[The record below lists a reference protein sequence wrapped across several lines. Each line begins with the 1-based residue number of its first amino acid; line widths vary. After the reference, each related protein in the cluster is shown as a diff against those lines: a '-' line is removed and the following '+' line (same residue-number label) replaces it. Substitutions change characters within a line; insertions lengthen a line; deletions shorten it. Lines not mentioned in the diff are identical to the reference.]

1 MSHISTTMK
10 IITRYLLK
18 EITANVLLIM
28 LALIA
33 MFSFFDL
40 IQELE
45 SLGRGDYGLGKVLL
59 FVLLSAPGHIYEI
72 MPVAVLVGCMYSLG
86 RFARYSELIILRVSG
101 ISLSSIAFSLLKIGL
116 IFTLITFLV
125 GELIT
130 PLSEKT
136 AQRMRIK
143 ATDSVIVQD
152 FQSGLWVKDGSSFVN
167 IEEVLADATLLNVH
181 IYEFDHKFKLRT
193 SSHAKTGL
201 FEADQWNLKEVTQT
215 HYGEDTNTVKQLEKA
230 TWRSLIRPELLN
242 ILLVLPEKMSA
253 WNLYSYIN
261 HLSINKQKTT
271 RYEMALWSK
280 LIYPLACLVM
290 IILAL
295 PFGFVQQRATGAST
309 KIFIGIMLGVLYQIL
324 NRTFV
329 HLGLLNDWLPLFSA
343 IMPTILF
350 LLAGLTML
358 YYVDRR

>member
-1 MSHISTTMK
+1 MN

-18 EITANVLLIM
+18 EITVSVTLIM

-45 SLGRGDYGLGKVLL
+45 SLGRGSYGLSKVLL
-59 FVLLSAPGHIYEI
+59 FVILSAPGHVYEI
-72 MPVAVLVGCMYSLG
+72 MPVAVLVGCMYSIGQL
-86 RFARYSELIILRVSG
+86 ARHSELIILRVSG
-101 ISLSSIAFSLLKIGL
+101 ISSTGIALSLLKIGL
-116 IFTLITFLV
+116 IFTLVTFFV

-130 PLSEKT
+130 PLSEKM

-152 FQSGLWVKDGSSFVN
+152 FKSGLWVKDGNSFVN
-167 IEEVLADATLLNVH
+167 IEEILPDSTLLNVH
-181 IYEFDHKFKLRT
+181 IYEFDQEFRLKT
-193 SSHAKTGL
+193 NNNAKSGQ
-201 FEADQWNLKEVTQT
+201 FADDQWNLKEVTQT
-215 HYGEDTNTVKQLEKA
+215 HFNKDTNDIKQLETA

-242 ILLVLPEKMSA
+242 VLLVLPEKMSA
-253 WNLYSYIN
+253 WNLYSYIK

-280 LIYPLACLVM
+280 LVYPLACMVM
-290 IILAL
+290 IMLAL
-295 PFGFVQQRATGAST
+295 PFGFIQQRASGAST

-324 NRTFV
+324 NRTFI
-329 HLGLLNDWLPLFSA
+329 HLGVLNDWAPLFSA
-343 IMPTILF
+343 VTPTILF
-350 LLAGLTML
+350 LIAGLTMM

>member
-1 MSHISTTMK
+1 MK

-18 EITANVLLIM
+18 EITINVLLIM

-45 SLGRGDYGLGKVLL
+45 SLGKGSYGLGKVTL
-59 FVLLSAPGHIYEI
+59 FVLLSAPGHIYEV

-86 RFARYSELIILRVSG
+86 QFARHSELIVLRVSG
-101 ISLSSIAFSLLKIGL
+101 ISLLEILLSLLKIGL
-116 IFTLITFLV
+116 IFTLITFFI

-130 PLSEKT
+130 PFSEKM

-152 FQSGLWVKDGSSFVN
+152 FKSGLWVKDANSFVN
-167 IEEVLADATLLNVH
+167 VEEVLADSTLLNIH
-181 IYEFDHKFKLRT
+181 IYEFDRNFKLRT
-193 SSHAKTGL
+193 SSHAKSGQ
-201 FEADQWNLKEVTQT
+201 FEEDQWSLKQVTQT
-215 HYGEDTNTVKQLEKA
+215 HFDKDTNSVKQLETA

-242 ILLVLPEKMSA
+242 VLLVLPEKMSA

-261 HLSINKQKTT
+261 HLTINKQKTT
-271 RYEMALWSK
+271 RYEMALWAK
-280 LIYPLACLVM
+280 MIYPLACLVM
-290 IILAL
+290 VILAL
-295 PFGFVQQRATGAST
+295 PFGFIQQRATGAST
-309 KIFIGIMLGVLYQIL
+309 KIFVGIMLGVLYQIL

-329 HLGLLNDWLPLFSA
+329 HLGTLNDWAPLFSA

-350 LLAGLTML
+350 LIAGLTML

>member
-1 MSHISTTMK
+1 MK

-18 EITANVLLIM
+18 EITVSVLLIM

-45 SLGRGDYGLGKVLL
+45 DLGRGDYGLGKVVL
-59 FVLLSAPGHIYEI
+59 FVILSAPGHIYEI

-86 RFARYSELIILRVSG
+86 QFARHSELIILRVSG
-101 ISLSSIAFSLLKIGL
+101 ISLSGITLSLLKIGL
-116 IFTLITFLV
+116 VFTLVTFLI

-130 PLSEKT
+130 PLSEKM

-143 ATDSVIVQD
+143 ATDSVVVQD
-152 FQSGLWVKDGSSFVN
+152 FMSGLWVKDGNSFVN
-167 IEEVLADATLLNVH
+167 VEEVLADSTLLNVH
-181 IYEFDHKFKLRT
+181 IYEFDQTFKLRT
-193 SSHAKTGL
+193 SSDAKSGK
-201 FEADQWNLKEVTQT
+201 FAEDQWSLKDVTQIQF
-215 HYGEDTNTVKQLEKA
+215 EKDTNHIKRLETA

-242 ILLVLPEKMSA
+242 VLLVLPEKMSA
-253 WNLYSYIN
+253 WNLYSYIK

-290 IILAL
+290 IMLAL
-295 PFGFVQQRATGAST
+295 PFGFIQQRATGAST

-324 NRTFV
+324 NRTFI
-329 HLGLLNDWLPLFSA
+329 HLGLLNDWAPWFSA
-343 IMPTILF
+343 IMPTALF
-350 LLAGLTML
+350 LMAALTML
-358 YYVDRR
+358 HYVDRR

>member
-1 MSHISTTMK
+1 MN

-18 EITANVLLIM
+18 EITVSVTLIM

-45 SLGRGDYGLGKVLL
+45 SLGRGSYGLSKVLL

-72 MPVAVLVGCMYSLG
+72 MPVAVLVGCMYSIGQL
-86 RFARYSELIILRVSG
+86 ARHSELIILRVSG
-101 ISLSSIAFSLLKIGL
+101 ISSTGIALSLLKIGL
-116 IFTLITFLV
+116 IFTLITFFV

-130 PLSEKT
+130 PLSEKM

-152 FQSGLWVKDGSSFVN
+152 FKSGLWVKDANSFVN
-167 IEEVLADATLLNVH
+167 IEEILPDSTLLNVH
-181 IYEFDHKFKLRT
+181 IYEFDQDFRLKT
-193 SSHAKTGL
+193 NSDAKSGQFTD
-201 FEADQWNLKEVTQT
+201 DQWHLKQVTQT
-215 HYGEDTNTVKQLEKA
+215 HFSKDTNETKQLETA

-242 ILLVLPEKMSA
+242 VLLVLPEKMSA
-253 WNLYSYIN
+253 WNLYSYIK
-261 HLSINKQKTT
+261 HLSVNKQKTT

-280 LIYPLACLVM
+280 LVYPLACMVM
-290 IILAL
+290 IMLAL
-295 PFGFVQQRATGAST
+295 PFGFIQQRATGAST

-324 NRTFV
+324 NRTFI
-329 HLGLLNDWLPLFSA
+329 HLGVLNDWAPLFSA
-343 IMPTILF
+343 VTPTVLF
-350 LLAGLTML
+350 LMAGLSMM

>member
-1 MSHISTTMK
+1 MN

-18 EITANVLLIM
+18 EITVSVTLIM

-45 SLGRGDYGLGKVLL
+45 SLGRGSYGLSKVLL
-59 FVLLSAPGHIYEI
+59 FVILSAPGHVYEI
-72 MPVAVLVGCMYSLG
+72 MPVAVLVGCMYSIGQL
-86 RFARYSELIILRVSG
+86 ARHSELIILRVSG
-101 ISLSSIAFSLLKIGL
+101 ISSTGIALSLLKIGL
-116 IFTLITFLV
+116 IFTLVTFFV

-130 PLSEKT
+130 PLSEKM

-152 FQSGLWVKDGSSFVN
+152 FKSGLWVKDGNSFVN
-167 IEEVLADATLLNVH
+167 IEEIMPDSTLLNIH
-181 IYEFDHKFKLRT
+181 IYEFDREFRLKT
-193 SSHAKTGL
+193 NSHAKSGL
-201 FEADQWNLKEVTQT
+201 FADDQWNLKEVTQT
-215 HYGEDTNTVKQLEKA
+215 HFNKDTNEIKQLETA

-242 ILLVLPEKMSA
+242 VLLVLPEKMSA
-253 WNLYSYIN
+253 WNLYSYIK

-280 LIYPLACLVM
+280 LVYPLACMVM
-290 IILAL
+290 IMLAL
-295 PFGFVQQRATGAST
+295 PFGFIQQRATGAST

-324 NRTFV
+324 NRTFI
-329 HLGLLNDWLPLFSA
+329 HLGVLNDWAPLFSA
-343 IMPTILF
+343 VTPTILF
-350 LLAGLTML
+350 LIAGLGMK

>member
-1 MSHISTTMK
+1 MN

-18 EITANVLLIM
+18 EITVSVTLIM

-45 SLGRGDYGLGKVLL
+45 SLGRGSYGLSKVLL

-72 MPVAVLVGCMYSLG
+72 MPVAVLVGCMYSIGQL
-86 RFARYSELIILRVSG
+86 ARHSELIILRVSG
-101 ISLSSIAFSLLKIGL
+101 ISSTGIALSLLKIGL
-116 IFTLITFLV
+116 IFTLITFFV

-130 PLSEKT
+130 PLSEKM

-152 FQSGLWVKDGSSFVN
+152 FKSGLWVKDANSFVN
-167 IEEVLADATLLNVH
+167 IEEILPDSTLLNVH
-181 IYEFDHKFKLRT
+181 IYEFDQEFRLKT
-193 SSHAKTGL
+193 NSHAKSGQFTD
-201 FEADQWNLKEVTQT
+201 DQWNLKQVTQT
-215 HYGEDTNTVKQLEKA
+215 HFNKDSNEIKQLETA

-242 ILLVLPEKMSA
+242 VLLVLPEKMSA
-253 WNLYSYIN
+253 WNLYSYIQ
-261 HLSINKQKTT
+261 HLSANKQKTT

-280 LIYPLACLVM
+280 LVYPLACMVM
-290 IILAL
+290 IMLAL
-295 PFGFVQQRATGAST
+295 PFGFIQQRATGAST

-324 NRTFV
+324 NRTFI
-329 HLGLLNDWLPLFSA
+329 HLGVLNDWAPLFSA
-343 IMPTILF
+343 VTPTVLF
-350 LLAGLTML
+350 LMAGLSMM
-358 YYVDRR
+358 YYIDRR

>member
-1 MSHISTTMK
+1 MN

-18 EITANVLLIM
+18 EITVSVTLIM

-45 SLGRGDYGLGKVLL
+45 SLGRGNYGLGKVLL
-59 FVLLSAPGHIYEI
+59 FVILSAPGHVYEI
-72 MPVAVLVGCMYSLG
+72 MPVAVLVGCMYSIG
-86 RFARYSELIILRVSG
+86 QFARHSELIILRVSG
-101 ISLSSIAFSLLKIGL
+101 ISSTGIALSLLKIGM
-116 IFTLITFLV
+116 IFTLITFFV

-130 PLSEKT
+130 PLSEKM

-152 FQSGLWVKDGSSFVN
+152 FKSGLWVKDGNSFVN
-167 IEEVLADATLLNVH
+167 IEEILPDTTLLNVH
-181 IYEFDHKFKLRT
+181 IYEFDQKFRLISNT
-193 SSHAKTGL
+193 NAKSGQ
-201 FEADQWNLKEVTQT
+201 FADDQWNLKEVTQT
-215 HYGEDTNTVKQLEKA
+215 HFSEETNYIKQLETA

-242 ILLVLPEKMSA
+242 VLLVLPEKMSA
-253 WNLYSYIN
+253 WNLYSYIK

-271 RYEMALWSK
+271 RYKMALWSK
-280 LIYPLACLVM
+280 LVYPLACMVM
-290 IILAL
+290 IMLAL
-295 PFGFVQQRATGAST
+295 PFGFIQQRASGAST

-324 NRTFV
+324 NRTFI
-329 HLGLLNDWLPLFSA
+329 HLGVLNDWAPLFSA
-343 IMPTILF
+343 VTPTILF
-350 LLAGLTML
+350 LIAGLGMK

>member
-1 MSHISTTMK
+1 MN

-18 EITANVLLIM
+18 EITVSVTLIM

-45 SLGRGDYGLGKVLL
+45 SLGRGNYGLSKVLL
-59 FVLLSAPGHIYEI
+59 FVILSAPGHIYEI
-72 MPVAVLVGCMYSLG
+72 MPVAVLVGCMYSIGQL
-86 RFARYSELIILRVSG
+86 ARHSELIILRVSG
-101 ISLSSIAFSLLKIGL
+101 ISSTGIAISLLKIGL
-116 IFTLITFLV
+116 IFTLITFFV

-130 PLSEKT
+130 PLSEKM
-136 AQRMRIK
+136 AQRMRIQ

-152 FQSGLWVKDGSSFVN
+152 FKSGLWVKDGNSFVN
-167 IEEVLADATLLNVH
+167 IEQILPDSTLLNVH
-181 IYEFDHKFKLRT
+181 IYEFDKEFRLKT
-193 SSHAKTGL
+193 NSHAKSGQ
-201 FEADQWNLKEVTQT
+201 FAEDQWNLKEVTQT
-215 HYGEDTNTVKQLEKA
+215 YFNEETNEIKQLESA

-242 ILLVLPEKMSA
+242 VLLVLPEKMSA
-253 WNLYSYIN
+253 WNLYSYIR

-280 LIYPLACLVM
+280 LVYPLACMVM
-290 IILAL
+290 IMLAL
-295 PFGFVQQRATGAST
+295 PFGFIQQRASGAST

-324 NRTFV
+324 NRTFI
-329 HLGLLNDWLPLFSA
+329 HLGVLNDWAPLFSA
-343 IMPTILF
+343 VTPTVLF
-350 LLAGLTML
+350 LMAGLGMK

>member
-1 MSHISTTMK
+1 MN

-18 EITANVLLIM
+18 EITVSVTLIM

-45 SLGRGDYGLGKVLL
+45 SLGRGSYGLSKVLL
-59 FVLLSAPGHIYEI
+59 FVILSAPGHVYEI
-72 MPVAVLVGCMYSLG
+72 MPVAVLVGCMYSIGQL
-86 RFARYSELIILRVSG
+86 ARHSELIILRVSG
-101 ISLSSIAFSLLKIGL
+101 ISSTGIALSLLKIGL
-116 IFTLITFLV
+116 IFTLVTFFV

-130 PLSEKT
+130 PLSEKM
-136 AQRMRIK
+136 AQRMRIQ

-152 FQSGLWVKDGSSFVN
+152 FKSGLWVKDGSSFVN
-167 IEEVLADATLLNVH
+167 IEQILPDSTLLNVH
-181 IYEFDHKFKLRT
+181 IYEFDQEFRLKT
-193 SSHAKTGL
+193 NSHAKSGQ
-201 FEADQWNLKEVTQT
+201 FVQDQWNLKEVTQT
-215 HYGEDTNTVKQLEKA
+215 HFNKDTNEIKQLETA

-242 ILLVLPEKMSA
+242 VLLVLPEKMSA
-253 WNLYSYIN
+253 WNLYSYIK

-280 LIYPLACLVM
+280 LVYPLACMVM
-290 IILAL
+290 IMLAL
-295 PFGFVQQRATGAST
+295 PFGFIQQRATGAST

-324 NRTFV
+324 NRTFI
-329 HLGLLNDWLPLFSA
+329 HLGVLNDWAPLFSA
-343 IMPTILF
+343 VTPTVLF
-350 LLAGLTML
+350 LIAALGMK

>member
-1 MSHISTTMK
+1 MN

-18 EITANVLLIM
+18 EITVSVTLIM

-45 SLGRGDYGLGKVLL
+45 SLGRGNYGLSKVLL
-59 FVLLSAPGHIYEI
+59 FVILSAPGHIYEI
-72 MPVAVLVGCMYSLG
+72 MPVAVLVGCMYSIGQL
-86 RFARYSELIILRVSG
+86 ARHSELIILRVSG
-101 ISLSSIAFSLLKIGL
+101 ISSTGIALSLLKIGL
-116 IFTLITFLV
+116 IFTLITFFV

-130 PLSEKT
+130 PLSEKM
-136 AQRMRIK
+136 AQRMRIQ

-152 FQSGLWVKDGSSFVN
+152 FKSGLWVKDGNSFVN
-167 IEEVLADATLLNVH
+167 IEQILPDSTLLNVH
-181 IYEFDHKFKLRT
+181 IYEFDKEFRLKT
-193 SSHAKTGL
+193 NSHAKSGQFT
-201 FEADQWNLKEVTQT
+201 EDQWNLKEVTQT
-215 HYGEDTNTVKQLEKA
+215 YFNEETNEIKQLESA

-242 ILLVLPEKMSA
+242 VLLVLPEKMSA
-253 WNLYSYIN
+253 WNLYSYIR

-280 LIYPLACLVM
+280 LVYPLACMVM
-290 IILAL
+290 IMLAL
-295 PFGFVQQRATGAST
+295 PFGFIQQRASGAST

-324 NRTFV
+324 NRTFI
-329 HLGLLNDWLPLFSA
+329 HLGVLNDWAPLFSA
-343 IMPTILF
+343 VTPTVLF
-350 LLAGLTML
+350 LMAGLGMK

>member
-1 MSHISTTMK
+1 MN

-18 EITANVLLIM
+18 EITVSVTLIM

-45 SLGRGDYGLGKVLL
+45 SLGQGNYGLSKVLL
-59 FVLLSAPGHIYEI
+59 FVILSAPGHVYEI
-72 MPVAVLVGCMYSLG
+72 MPVAVLVGCMYSIG
-86 RFARYSELIILRVSG
+86 QFARHSELIILRVSG
-101 ISLSSIAFSLLKIGL
+101 ISSTGIALSLLKIGL
-116 IFTLITFLV
+116 IFTLITFFV

-130 PLSEKT
+130 PLSEKM

-152 FQSGLWVKDGSSFVN
+152 FKSGLWVKDGSSFVN
-167 IEEVLADATLLNVH
+167 IEEILPDTTLLNVH
-181 IYEFDHKFKLRT
+181 IYEFDQKFRLKT
-193 SSHAKTGL
+193 NTNAKSGQ
-201 FEADQWNLKEVTQT
+201 FSDDQWHLKEVTQT
-215 HYGEDTNTVKQLEKA
+215 HFSENTNDIKQLETA

-242 ILLVLPEKMSA
+242 VLLVLPEKMSA
-253 WNLYSYIN
+253 WNLYSYIK

-280 LIYPLACLVM
+280 LVYPLACMVM
-290 IILAL
+290 IMLAL
-295 PFGFVQQRATGAST
+295 PFGFIQQRASGAST

-324 NRTFV
+324 NRTFI
-329 HLGLLNDWLPLFSA
+329 HLGVLNDWAPLFSA
-343 IMPTILF
+343 VTPTILF
-350 LLAGLTML
+350 LIAGLGMK